1 MTREEA
7 KKLLPIIKAF
17 SEGKTIECRNINFK
31 RDWTEMQVFPSF
43 AFECYDFRIKPE
55 SK

>member
-7 KKLLPIIKAF
+7 KRLLPIIKAF
-17 SEGKTIECRNINFK
+17 SEGKTIEFRDVDFK
-31 RDWTEMQVFPSF
+31 SDWTEMQVFPSL
-43 AFECYDFRIKPE
+43 AFEHYEFRIKQD

>member
-1 MTREEA
+1 MRRNEA

-17 SEGKTIECRNINFK
+17 SEGKTIEFRNVDFK
-31 RDWTEMQVFPSF
+31 SDWTEMQVFPNL
-43 AFECYDFRIKPE
+43 AFECYEFRIKPE

>member
-1 MTREEA
+1 MRRNEA

-17 SEGKTIECRNINFK
+17 SEGKTIEFRNVDFK
-31 RDWTEMQVFPSF
+31 SDWTEMQVFPSL
-43 AFECYDFRIKPE
+43 AFECYEFRIKPE